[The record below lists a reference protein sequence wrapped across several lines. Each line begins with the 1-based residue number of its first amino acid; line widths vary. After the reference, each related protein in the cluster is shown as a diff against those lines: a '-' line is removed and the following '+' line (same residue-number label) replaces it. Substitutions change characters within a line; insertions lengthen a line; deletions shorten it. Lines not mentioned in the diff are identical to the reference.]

1 MGMTIAEKIIA
12 RAAGVD
18 TVKAGDIHTVE
29 VDRLM
34 SNDGTTHLTIDMYNN
49 QLKHPHIADVNK
61 LVWIVDHNVPSD
73 SPKTA
78 ASQKKMRDLPENM
91 ASRFMRARA
100 SATRS

>member
-12 RAAGVD
+12 RAAGVES
-18 TVKAGDIHTVE
+18 VRPGDIHTVE

-34 SNDGTTHLTIDMYNN
+34 SNDGTTHLTIDMYNTK
-49 QLKHPHIADVNK
+49 LKHPHIADVSK

-78 ASQKKMRDLPENM
+78 ASQKKCVILPKNTALPSMRDKV
-91 ASRFMRARA
+91 
-100 SATRS
+100 SAIRS